1 MNEEQEIH
9 LLDYWEVIKRRKWII
24 IATVIC
30 FLATVG
36 LGTFLVQ
43 PIYQAGARI
52 KVGKEQKLA
61 PPTFNPGGGYWESD
75 YSESLAFKT
84 HSIMIKSLPVLARS
98 AKALRLNEPRKEE
111 KKPTLKEEVR
121 ENLGKIKTWF
131 LFPFSLFSFSPETP
145 EIKTSPVKDD
155 PYVTW
160 AGFLQGEIEVVPI
173 RDTRLIEVSV
183 VDSDPVFCRDA
194 ANAICKS
201 YLQYLSESR
210 LDSFRNYLSFFSD
223 EIFKMKEKLQES
235 EQKFYEFKQKEGIF
249 SLEGEKDISA
259 RDIGSLSGD
268 LLTAKVE
275 TSGLEEKVRDLER
288 MLKGGNTE
296 DFSPAILDNKLLFDL
311 RADLI
316 KATIEQEEL
325 KKTYKERHPAMVEN
339 NAKIRELQ
347 ESFRREIAKTIAALK
362 QQTSMLRG
370 KEARLSSQMKDKENE
385 NLSLSGKEL
394 RYAMLEREVTTN
406 KELYQSLLTNFK
418 EMEVLKGIGQED
430 VRLVEEAQT
439 PLFPIKP
446 RPARN
451 MFLALIVGLSV
462 GVGLSFFL
470 EYMDRSIKEEKDVDK
485 YLKLPTLSLVPK
497 DEPLARGELSGD
509 LSESLRTLATNLR
522 FQSLGK
528 PLKTLF
534 ITGPGGGV
542 GKTTLVKGLGSTLA
556 QSGFRV
562 AIVDADF
569 KKPSLSHAFAQ
580 KNQGVT
586 EFLRDFPCLENK
598 GVLNDTFSF
607 GDIQRIIFTRG
618 KSGRVKIVKG
628 DKNFLALFD
637 RGAMID
643 LCWGNRPIE
652 KRLGQILLRTKAI
665 EKESLDDALDL
676 AKSANQ
682 RIGSVL
688 LSMGSVAP
696 ERMENLLN
704 LHLSETL
711 NLLFS
716 SEEGFYEFTE
726 GEIKKDGLVVE
737 SFMDKFQLQGNS
749 PWLEKNIRSLL
760 VNTETENLFLLPSGP
775 PLHNPLPLISSRG
788 FEVVLSMCRD
798 LFDYI
803 LLDGPPLFMADAP
816 VLSQYS
822 DGSILVVKAGVT
834 RPEEAKKATETLK
847 AAGAPIIGV
856 VLNGIDRKKSKYYYY
871 YFGKNYGMDEKCD
884 RPRS

>member
-1 MNEEQEIH
+1 
-9 LLDYWEVIKRRKWII
+9 
-24 IATVIC
+24 
-30 FLATVG
+30 VG

-61 PPTFNPGGGYWESD
+61 PPTFNTGGGYWESD

-84 HSIMIKSLPVLARS
+84 HSMMIKSLPVLARS
-98 AKALRLNEPRKEE
+98 AKALKLNEPEKEE
-111 KKPTLKEEVR
+111 KKPTFKKGVR
-121 ENLGKIKTWF
+121 ENLGKIKSWL
-131 LFPFSLFSFSPETP
+131 LFPFSFFSFSPKNSDT
-145 EIKTSPVKDD
+145 KKSPLKDD
-155 PYVTW
+155 PYVVW
-160 AGFLQGEIEVVPI
+160 AGFLQGEVEVVPI

-183 VDSDPVFCRDA
+183 MDPDPVFCRDA

-259 RDIGSLSGD
+259 RDIGALSGD
-268 LLTAKVE
+268 LLTSRVE
-275 TSGLEEKVRDLER
+275 TSGLEEKVRELER

-296 DFSPAILDNKLLFDL
+296 EFSPAILDNKILFDL

-316 KATIEQEEL
+316 KATIEREEL

-362 QQTSMLRG
+362 QQTSLLRS

-430 VRLVEEAQT
+430 VRLVEEAQL

-451 MFLALIVGLSV
+451 IFLALIVGLSV
-462 GVGLSFFL
+462 GIGLSFFL

-497 DEPLARGELSGD
+497 EEPLARGELSED
-509 LSESLRTLATNLR
+509 LAESFRTLSTNLR
-522 FQSLGK
+522 FQSLEK

-534 ITGPGGGV
+534 ITGPDGGV

-569 KKPSLSHAFAQ
+569 KKPSLSHAFNQ
-580 KNQGVT
+580 KNHGANGVT
-586 EFLRDFPCLENK
+586 EFLREFPCLENK
-598 GVLNDTFSF
+598 GVLNDKFSF

-618 KSGRVKIVKG
+618 KSGTVKIVKG

-637 RGAMID
+637 RGTMID
-643 LCWGNRPIE
+643 LYWGNRPPE

-665 EKESLDDALDL
+665 AKESLDDALDL

-682 RIGSVL
+682 KVGSVL

-696 ERMENLLN
+696 ERMENLLT

-716 SEEGFYEFTE
+716 SEEGYYEFTE
-726 GEIKKDGLVVE
+726 GEVKKDGFVVE

-749 PWLEKNIRSLL
+749 PWLEKKISSLL

-871 YFGKNYGMDEKCD
+871 YFGKNYGVDEK
-884 RPRS
+884 